1 MLNAPWV
8 VNVDNLMTWENNL
21 SFNIPEIDLTKDLLL
36 PTPPRKW
43 HRRTGGQLKTWATT
57 IKTDLKPLSGP

>member
-8 VNVDNLMTWENNL
+8 VNVDNLMTWESNL
-21 SFNIPEIDLTKDLLL
+21 SFNIPERDLTKDLLL
-36 PTPPRKW
+36 PTPPRTW
-43 HRRTGGQLKTWATT
+43 HRQTGGQLKRWATT